1 MIRDRLVNYHRKKR
15 INKFTNNIGI
25 DLIVYTEYYIDILC
39 QGERELILTLPY
51 TSAVTHPVSP
61 GLGAIISAGL

>member
-1 MIRDRLVNYHRKKR
+1 MN
-15 INKFTNNIGI
+15 
-25 DLIVYTEYYIDILC
+25 LIVYMEYYIDILC
-39 QGERELILTLPY
+39 QGERELILTLRY